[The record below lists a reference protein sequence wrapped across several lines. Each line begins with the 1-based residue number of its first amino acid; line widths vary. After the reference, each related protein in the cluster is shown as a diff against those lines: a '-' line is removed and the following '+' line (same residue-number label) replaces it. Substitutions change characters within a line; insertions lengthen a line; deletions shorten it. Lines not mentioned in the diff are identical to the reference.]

1 MMALPLGPRPKV
13 EFDEMPGSREEIE
26 TTRTWLD
33 LARQKNPSTVIT
45 LFNLCSTFFSTCH
58 HKNSAQLRLRCGVT

>member
-26 TTRTWLD
+26 TTWLD
-33 LARQKNPSTVIT
+33 LARQKNPSTVS
-45 LFNLCSTFFSTCH
+45 FCSICVLHFSTCH
-58 HKNSAQLRLRCGVT
+58 LKNSAQLRLRCGVT